1 MNKPTWPTKQYSI
14 VYADCPWAYYGDP
27 NKPQAAGKH
36 YSMMSTEELKALP
49 VATLKAAKAACFM
62 WATGPKLPEAIEVMR
77 SWGFFYR
84 GIAYVWV
91 KTNNAGQIIN
101 GQGVRPTFVK
111 PTTEL
116 VLVGS
121 TQKTGRVFPLLTEG
135 QAQVLLAPR
144 PGNRHSAKPAVV
156 RERIVELLGDL
167 PRIELFA
174 RERCA
179 GWDAWGNQTPL
190 EGCV

>member
-1 MNKPTWPTKQYSI
+1 MPIPFPDKKYSI
-14 VYADCPWAYYGDP
+14 LYADPPWSYFGDP

-36 YSMMSTEELKALP
+36 YNLMSTADIKALP
-49 VATLKAAKAACFM
+49 IRSITTSKAVCFM

-77 SWGFFYR
+77 SWGFYYR

-91 KTNNAGQIIN
+91 KTNAAGKIIN

-121 TQKTGRVFPLLTEG
+121 TQKSGRPFPLLTEAQG
-135 QAQVLLAPR
+135 QVLLASR
-144 PGNRHSAKPAVV
+144 PGNRHSAKPPEI
-156 RERIVELLGDL
+156 RERIAALLGDL

-174 RERCA
+174 RDVVD
-179 GWDAWGNQTPL
+179 GWDYWGNDPELPAVTP
-190 EGCV
+190 